1 MAIEIDEQQGE
12 EQQGASLTRDLAR
25 GMVALYKEHVGR
37 GPTYARA
44 YVNETLITIVL
55 QDTMLKAEHTLA
67 ETGEEELVDKV
78 RRVFQ
83 SRFAEDAV
91 ELVERLSGRK
101 VKSFLSD
108 HDSAEDVAIE
118 AFVLEEDKSE

>member
-1 MAIEIDEQQGE
+1 MAIEIQEQQGE

-25 GMVALYKEHVGR
+25 GMVALYKEYVGR

-55 QDTMLKAEHTLA
+55 QDTMLKAERTLA